1 MSEKLFWVKIADR
14 KRTSDKAYHMKEN
27 HIDTYNN
34 EFRGTTEREKS
45 KNIYVPTLRALNQS
59 ISG

>member
-1 MSEKLFWVKIADR
+1 
-14 KRTSDKAYHMKEN
+14 MKEN

-34 EFRGTTEREKS
+34 EFRGTTKREKS